1 MSLEIACTMTTRL
14 EVPDEGSLYATVLEQ
29 MMCRVPHRAPSE
41 LLVNRVLA
49 SPEAAVRY
57 LLLQTVRP
65 KFLPGLDPVV
75 GLVIKTEIV
84 SSTSTGAQP

>member
-1 MSLEIACTMTTRL
+1 MSIEIACTMTTRL
-14 EVPDEGSLYATVLEQ
+14 EVLDEGSLYATVLEQ

-41 LLVNRVLA
+41 VLVSRVLA

-65 KFLPGLDPVV
+65 KFSTGLDPVV
-75 GLVIKTEIV
+75 DLVVETKAVT
-84 SSTSTGAQP
+84 STPTGSTS